1 MKHLKGL
8 DTLRALAAIIVLIDH
23 VEIIKK
29 DNKIYNF
36 IDNPTL
42 IYPDGH
48 LSVILFFVISGF
60 LITYLLLVEKEK
72 GNGIN
77 LKNFYM
83 RRVLRIWPL
92 YYLVLVLSYFIFNPD
107 YSFIRILLP
116 SLIFPNVAFAIKETW
131 DVSPQIWSIGV
142 EEQFYIVWP
151 LLFIF
156 ISKKKKALSYIA
168 ALIIIF
174 TLLPFGLKFINLIF
188 FKSEEFYTIISRFFY
203 GTKFNCLG
211 IGALLGFI
219 FFKKKEYVNSIL
231 LKYNFLTLTFTLVPF
246 VLWFF
251 KFKTDHLNDEL
262 YAVLFAFSIYNIVQH
277 PKINIDNSITRFLG
291 KISYGIY
298 LYHWIIIILMV
309 KYIPKFNTIYFY
321 NFVLYSSI
329 LSLTIFVSWLS
340 FATYEKFFLNLK
352 KKYEVVNK

>member
-1 MKHLKGL
+1 M
-8 DTLRALAAIIVLIDH
+8 DTLRALAAVIVLVDH

-29 DNKIYNF
+29 ENNIRNY
-36 IDNPTL
+36 IDNPSL

-60 LITYLLLVEKEK
+60 LITYLLLIEKEK
-72 GNGIN
+72 NGRIN
-77 LKNFYM
+77 LKNFYW
-83 RRVLRIWPL
+83 RRILRIWPL
-92 YYLVLVLSYFIFNPD
+92 YYLVLFLSYFIFNPD
-107 YSFIRILLP
+107 YSFGRILL
-116 SLIFPNVAFAIKETW
+116 SVLIFPNVAFAIRETW

-156 ISKKKKALSYIA
+156 ISKKKKALFYIA
-168 ALIIIF
+168 GLIIIL
-174 TLLPFGLKFINLIF
+174 TLLPFGLKFINLVF

-219 FFKKKEYVNSIL
+219 FFKNKDGISKIL
-231 LKYNFLTLTFTLVPF
+231 LTYNFLTIIFTLLPF

-251 KFKTDHLNDEL
+251 KFKTEHLNDEL
-262 YAVLFAFSIYNIVQH
+262 YAVLFAFSIYNIVRH
-277 PKINIDNSITRFLG
+277 PKINIDNAVTRFLG

-298 LYHWIIIILMV
+298 LYHWTIIILVV
-309 KYIPKFNTIYFY
+309 KYMPKYDAFY
-321 NFVLYSSI
+321 LYNLLLYASVLG
-329 LSLTIFVSWLS
+329 LTIFISWLS
-340 FATYEKFFLNLK
+340 FVTYERFFLNIK
-352 KKYEVVNK
+352 KKYEFLNKQQKSD